1 MNRELVAILI
11 ASLMIAA
18 SGVASGPS
26 AADDTVK
33 PDASVQAVGQAAES
47 QVGVPAAVP
56 SAGAAT
62 DDQALAE
69 EEAEPEEDAPT
80 ASGDTEGK
88 VLQDVATPDTKP
100 AAEQALQPV
109 TGAFGIPLGERFDP
123 CMVAKVL
130 SQEEKTYRGPN
141 KEERKGVLYRVEPKV
156 TNTRFNTYAVATTAD
171 GIIYLIRADQEP
183 AERKPACE
191 VPKALATFLGA
202 KYGETRDKGP
212 VGQWYNFRDLS
223 HRTYRGVR
231 LHATRCGRGI
241 YSIVY
246 SDDGA
251 RRGAPEAKSAL
262 KTETSE
268 TSGL

>member
-1 MNRELVAILI
+1 MNRELVAILM
-11 ASLMIAA
+11 ASVMIAA
-18 SGVASGPS
+18 AS
-26 AADDTVK
+26 AADDMVK
-33 PDASVQAVGQAAES
+33 PDASVQAVGQPAEP

-62 DDQALAE
+62 EDPAVAE

-80 ASGDTEGK
+80 ASGDTQGAA
-88 VLQDVATPDTKP
+88 QDAAGSDTKP
-100 AAEQALQPV
+100 AGEQAPQPV

-141 KEERKGVLYRVEPKV
+141 KEERKGILYRVEPKV
-156 TNTRFNTYAVATTAD
+156 TNTLFNTYAVATTAD
-171 GIIYLIRADQEP
+171 GIIYLIRGDQEP
-183 AERKPACE
+183 KERKPACE
-191 VPKALATFLGA
+191 VPNTLAAFLGA
-202 KYGETRDKGP
+202 KYGKMREKGP
-212 VGQWYNFRDLS
+212 AGQWYNFRDMS
-223 HRTYRGVR
+223 RRTYRGVR

-246 SDDGA
+246 SDDEA
-251 RRGAPEAKSAL
+251 RRGAPEAKSEP
-262 KTETSE
+262 KPEPSE